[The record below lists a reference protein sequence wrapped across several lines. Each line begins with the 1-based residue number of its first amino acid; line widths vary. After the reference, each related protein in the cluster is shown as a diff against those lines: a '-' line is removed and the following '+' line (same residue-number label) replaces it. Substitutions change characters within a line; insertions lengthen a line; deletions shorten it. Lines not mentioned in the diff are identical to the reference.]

1 MSEPLWERIQ
11 RLIDQLN
18 ESLDEAPRSVREER
32 DLSERMRRELQRYEQ
47 HRAELS
53 PPERERLLEFVV
65 EDLVGLARA
74 YNPPAPAGSPDADD
88 PARALRLL
96 MEAGNVLAGSLEYE
110 AMLDRLARL
119 SVDWFAEV

>member
-1 MSEPLWERIQ
+1 MPEPLWERIQ
-11 RLIDQLN
+11 RLIEHLN

-32 DLSERMRRELQRYEQ
+32 DLHDRIRRELQRYEQ

-65 EDLVGLARA
+65 DDLVGLAHA
-74 YNPPAPAGSPDADD
+74 YHPPAPAGPADADD

-110 AMLDRLARL
+110 AMLDRQARL
-119 SVDWFAEV
+119 